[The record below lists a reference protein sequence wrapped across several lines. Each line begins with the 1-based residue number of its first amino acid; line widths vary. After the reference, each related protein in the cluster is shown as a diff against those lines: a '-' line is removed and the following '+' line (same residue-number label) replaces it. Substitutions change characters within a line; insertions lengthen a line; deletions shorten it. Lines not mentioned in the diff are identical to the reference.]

1 MATKDAFDNP
11 TVKLSSE
18 GFKLLVGG
26 MAVHYFSPNSYGVA
40 TPLILDS
47 VPSMIG
53 HGIFSA
59 MLALF
64 ALDQCSGPR
73 FRAECT
79 RPRARGSG
87 RRPPSNGNKPT
98 TRIGHRP
105 SSLLLSGRWEKRPPS
120 CGLLTLIPTFKYL
133 PLPHMVSV
141 LAYACT
147 PRCPSNVRSGPLVT
161 LLTSPYA
168 FRIGGRADYMGG
180 EDGRR
185 FPFGL
190 VVGASFAMAS
200 YLGGLGAAIL
210 GNFLFGV
217 ASIGY
222 YFHALNRAKR
232 NGLYTPPAAPP
243 KDASDAEKDN
253 KPGRLSARSP
263 REGRQ
268 RRSREWW

>member
-11 TVKLSSE
+11 TVKLESE

-64 ALDQCSGPR
+64 ALDQGSGPR
-73 FRAECT
+73 I
-79 RPRARGSG
+79 SG
-87 RRPPSNGNKPT
+87 RMHEAAGSWLRQAAAFKWQQTDNPD
-98 TRIGHRP
+98 RP
-105 SSLLLSGRWEKRPPS
+105 SAFITAAIRALGEEAAFRY
-120 CGLLTLIPTFKYL
+120 GLLTLIPTFKYL

-147 PRCPSNVRSGPLVT
+147 PRYPSNVRSGPLVT

-253 KPGRLSARSP
+253 KPGKVERKKSAGGSTKKK
-263 REGRQ
+263 
-268 RRSREWW
+268 